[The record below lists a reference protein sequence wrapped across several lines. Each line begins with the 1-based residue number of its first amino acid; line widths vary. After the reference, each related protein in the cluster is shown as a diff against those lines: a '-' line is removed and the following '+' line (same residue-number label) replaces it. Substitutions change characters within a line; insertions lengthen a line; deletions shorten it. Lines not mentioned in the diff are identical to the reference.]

1 MNRNSPHCF
10 LWNMIKYLIFLTSSD
25 HPSRMWPINPSG
37 EYGPYCMVWVI
48 LTEYVMLYKYIYRAL
63 ST

>member
-1 MNRNSPHCF
+1 MMTRNSPYCF
-10 LWNMIKYLIFLTSSD
+10 LWNMIKYLIFLSLSD

-37 EYGPYCMVWVI
+37 EYSVSN
-48 LTEYVMLYKYIYRAL
+48 TEYVTLYKYIYCAI